1 MARGARMVWWL
12 LGVVLAAIAAPL
24 AGVYALQRHLLYF
37 PDTDRPDPTRLNL
50 SSMREIEI
58 VTADGLRLLA
68 WYVPAEAGGWVI
80 AYFHGNGGNIA
91 YRGDRLRHFVDER
104 FGVLLLEYRGYG
116 GNLGSPTEDGLFA
129 DARAGLDFLNSQ
141 GVGADRIVLYGESLG
156 TGVAVRMASERPV
169 ALLLLESPYTSIAAV
184 ARWHYPFLPVDLIL
198 KDRFDSLSR
207 IGAVK
212 APILVLL
219 GGRDTVIPTASGR
232 ELFAAAP
239 EPKEIWV
246 APNGGHD
253 DLASFGATAVADDF
267 IRRHSRAE

>member
-1 MARGARMVWWL
+1 MAPGVRMIWWL
-12 LGVVLAAIAAPL
+12 LGSGLAAIAVLL

-37 PDTDRPDPTRLNL
+37 PDTHRPDPTRLNL

-68 WYVPAEAGGWVI
+68 WYVPAQADRRVI
-80 AYFHGNGGNIA
+80 VYFHGNGGNIA
-91 YRGDRLRHFVDER
+91 NRGDRLRHFADGR

-129 DARAGLDFLNSQ
+129 DARAALDFLNSQ

-156 TGVAVRMASERPV
+156 SGVAVRMASEQPV
-169 ALLLLESPYTSIAAV
+169 ALLLLEAPYASIAAV

-212 APILVLL
+212 SPILVLQ
-219 GGRDTVIPTASGR
+219 GGRDNVIPAESGR

-246 APNGGHD
+246 APDGGHN
-253 DLASFGATAVADDF
+253 DLASFGALAVADDF
-267 IRRHSRAE
+267 IRRHSGAD